1 MVKNPQM
8 KITKIDW
15 TNHEVSPIWHYSSK
29 WFHISCSGFCGRT
42 KQQCLQLCHFA
53 APKCIFIFIRSQWKF
68 NSAFLFVLIHLYF
81 IDKKHPSIYILVTER
96 TKSNQCHVLLY
107 QIKNKII
114 TQRIDSLCNENVVY
128 NTVIFAFNFLST
140 KQYYV
145 FFLSA
150 NICFCYVSPLS
161 VLLVVCRFSFL
172 VYFCLCLCA
181 IYSLPFIPL
190 MQLSHYL
197 CLLQIL
203 DMEGAKIFF
212 YSTN

>member
-128 NTVIFAFNFLST
+128 NTVIFASNFLST

-145 FFLSA
+145 FFYLQISVFAMWAHLVCCWLCVVFHFLSIFVFA
-150 NICFCYVSPLS
+150 S
-161 VLLVVCRFSFL
+161 V
-172 VYFCLCLCA
+172 
-181 IYSLPFIPL
+181 PFIV
-190 MQLSHYL
+190 YL
-197 CLLQIL
+197 L
-203 DMEGAKIFF
+203 FP
-212 YSTN
+212 